1 MPISHF
7 SSVLVGFLVFNIF
20 LCAYAA
26 QDATNS
32 QRNKAYIQ
40 ENQLTSRDQGRSEQ
54 DIELTRSIRQRVV
67 AENSFSTTA
76 KNIKIISNAGG
87 VTLKGPVQTQ
97 IEKDRLFEIAT
108 SIAGKNRVNNEIEVI
123 KE

>member
-1 MPISHF
+1 MSLTKF
-7 SSVLVGFLVFNIF
+7 SSFIAGFLVFNIF

-32 QRNKAYIQ
+32 SRNKVYIQ
-40 ENQLTSRDQGRSEQ
+40 ENQLTSRDQGRSKQ
-54 DIELTRSIRQRVV
+54 DIEVTRSIRQKVV
-67 AENSFSTTA
+67 AENSFSSSA
-76 KNIKIISNAGG
+76 KNVKIITNAGS

-97 IEKDRLFEIAT
+97 IEKDRIFEIAI
-108 SIAGKNRVNNEIEVI
+108 SIAGKNHVNNEIEVI

>member
-1 MPISHF
+1 MSLTKF
-7 SSVLVGFLVFNIF
+7 SSFIAGFLVFNIF

-32 QRNKAYIQ
+32 SRNKVYIQ
-40 ENQLTSRDQGRSEQ
+40 ENQLTSRDQGRSKQ
-54 DIELTRSIRQRVV
+54 DIEVTRSIRQKVV
-67 AENSFSTTA
+67 AENSFSSSA
-76 KNIKIISNAGG
+76 KNVKIITNAGS

-97 IEKDRLFEIAT
+97 IEKDRILEIAI
-108 SIAGKNRVNNEIEVI
+108 SIAGKNHVNNEIEVI